1 MSSNR
6 AQVSIEFIILVG
18 ALLVMVIAVFPYIL
32 KTNELNKALSAAR
45 DGATFGAAMRG
56 VGYQSGSVEAPP
68 GRIKIKSVTLERQGR
83 CGSLECYRF
92 RIVIMMPS
100 YYSSNSR
107 YVNSI
112 RSTIRNQA
120 LRFVYYAFN
129 GDYPPSPIIY
139 RVDTSYYSF
148 NATTVIEYY

>member
-45 DGATFGAAMRG
+45 DGATFGAGIRG

-68 GRIKIKSVTLERQGR
+68 GRIKIKSVILERLGR

-100 YYSSNSR
+100 YYSSNSS

-129 GDYPPSPIIY
+129 GEYPASSVIY
-139 RVDTSYYSF
+139 RVNTNYYSF
-148 NATTVIEYY
+148 NATTDVEYY

>member
-68 GRIKIKSVTLERQGR
+68 GRIKIKSVTLERLGR

-92 RIVIMMPS
+92 RIVVMMPS
-100 YYSSNSR
+100 YYSP

-112 RSTIRNQA
+112 TRTIRNQA

-129 GDYPPSPIIY
+129 GDYPPPKPPLH
-139 RVDTSYYSF
+139 RVNTTYYSF
-148 NATTVIEYY
+148 NATTDVEYY